1 MADTEGELQL
11 DKLGLETEKL
21 RREVESLKM
30 EGARAPSLSRY
41 IPLISVLV
49 TVAGFG
55 FGIYQYRA
63 QQIQNRESQERLAN
77 QESEARQKQ
86 SDRDKENAQREFMKP
101 LLDKQLSLY
110 FEASSTA
117 ATIVNTT
124 DEAEKKKAINN
135 FWRLYY
141 GPLVMVE
148 STDVSGAMKLFGFCL
163 DGTEDCDEYALRD
176 RALALA
182 TSLQKTLLNS
192 WNMKPEDFTKDKFQY
207 PN

>member
-1 MADTEGELQL
+1 MADTEERELDRQR
-11 DKLGLETEKL
+11 LETEKL
-21 RREVESLKM
+21 KLEVAALKRQSSQ
-30 EGARAPSLSRY
+30 GRSLSSY
-41 IPLISVLV
+41 VPLISVLV

-63 QQIQNRESQERLAN
+63 QQIQNRESQERLAR
-77 QESEARQKQ
+77 QENEAR
-86 SDRDKENAQREFMKP
+86 DRQAARDRENAQRDFMKP

-110 FEASSTA
+110 FEASATA
-117 ATIVNTT
+117 ATIVKTT
-124 DEAEKKKAINN
+124 DDAERKKAINN

-148 STDVSGAMKLFGFCL
+148 TTGVSGSMKSFGFCL
-163 DGTEDCDEYALRD
+163 DGTENCDENVLRN

-182 TSLQKTLLNS
+182 TSLQTALLNS

-207 PN
+207 

>member
-1 MADTEGELQL
+1 MADTEAELQL
-11 DKLGLETEKL
+11 DRQRLETEKL
-21 RREVESLKM
+21 KLEVAALNRQS
-30 EGARAPSLSRY
+30 AQSRSLSGY

-63 QQIQNRESQERLAN
+63 QQIQNRESQERLAR
-77 QESEARQKQ
+77 QESEARERQAVT
-86 SDRDKENAQREFMKP
+86 DKEHAQREFMKP

-110 FEASSTA
+110 FEASATA
-117 ATIVNTT
+117 ATIVKTT
-124 DEAEKKKAINN
+124 DEAERKKAINN

-148 STDVSGAMKLFGFCL
+148 SQDVSGAMKSFGFCL
-163 DGTEDCDEYALRD
+163 DGTEQCDENDLRE

-182 TSLQKTLLNS
+182 TSLQKALLNS
-192 WNMKPEDFTKDKFQY
+192 WNTKPEDYTKDKFQY
-207 PN
+207 

>member
-1 MADTEGELQL
+1 MADTEAELQL
-11 DKLGLETEKL
+11 DRQRLETEKL
-21 RREVESLKM
+21 KLEVAALKRQS
-30 EGARAPSLSRY
+30 AQTRSLSGY

-63 QQIQNRESQERLAN
+63 QQIQNRESQERLAR
-77 QESEARQKQ
+77 QESEARERQAVT
-86 SDRDKENAQREFMKP
+86 DKEHAQREFMKP

-110 FEASSTA
+110 FEASATA
-117 ATIVNTT
+117 ATIVKTT
-124 DEAEKKKAINN
+124 DEAERKKAINN

-148 STDVSGAMKLFGFCL
+148 SQGVSGAMKSFGFCL
-163 DGTEDCDEYALRD
+163 DGTEQCDENDLRE

-182 TSLQKTLLNS
+182 TSLQKALLNS
-192 WNMKPEDFTKDKFQY
+192 WNTKPEDYTKDKFQY
-207 PN
+207 

>member
-1 MADTEGELQL
+1 MADAEAELQL
-11 DKLGLETEKL
+11 DRLRLETEKL
-21 RREVESLKM
+21 RLEVASLRRES
-30 EGARAPSLSRY
+30 ARPPSLSSY
-41 IPLISVLV
+41 VPLISVLV

-63 QQIQNRESQERLAN
+63 QQIQNRESQERLAH
-77 QESEARQKQ
+77 QESEAREKQ
-86 SDRDKENAQREFMKP
+86 SARDKENAQREFMKP

-117 ATIVNTT
+117 ATIVKTT
-124 DEAEKKKAINN
+124 DEAERKKAINS

-141 GPLVMVE
+141 GPLVIVE
-148 STDVSGAMKLFGFCL
+148 STEVSGAMKIFGHCL
-163 DGTEDCDEYALRD
+163 DGTEQCDEQELGD

-207 PN
+207 

>member
-1 MADTEGELQL
+1 MADTEAELQL
-11 DKLGLETEKL
+11 DRQRLETEKL
-21 RREVESLKM
+21 KLEVAALKRQS
-30 EGARAPSLSRY
+30 AQSRSLSGY

-63 QQIQNRESQERLAN
+63 QQIQNRESQERLAR
-77 QESEARQKQ
+77 QESEARERQAVT
-86 SDRDKENAQREFMKP
+86 DKEHAQREFMKP

-110 FEASSTA
+110 FEASATA
-117 ATIVNTT
+117 ATIVKTT
-124 DEAEKKKAINN
+124 DEAERKKAINN

-148 STDVSGAMKLFGFCL
+148 SQDVSGAMKSFGFCL
-163 DGTEDCDEYALRD
+163 DGTEQCDENDLRE

-182 TSLQKTLLNS
+182 TSLQKALLNS
-192 WNMKPEDFTKDKFQY
+192 WNTKPEDYTKDKFQY
-207 PN
+207 